1 MLSAYCIIT
10 LFGSVRAIHAALKGE
25 LFMAQFTTGS
35 SLGLTKM
42 QFLAADLLTK
52 GYTEDKV
59 KMIVFKV
66 TEDSPL
72 NERMKAART
81 LHKWMKDP
89 KFIEGYRALMREFAF
104 SAVGT
109 SIKRLMKQVDIE
121 DDKWGFLSNKAAN
134 DLLNRY
140 WAVVM
145 GEDDK
150 QIVVKVEGMPDL
162 GTPDADD

>member
-1 MLSAYCIIT
+1 
-10 LFGSVRAIHAALKGE
+10 
-25 LFMAQFTTGS
+25 
-35 SLGLTKM
+35 
-42 QFLAADLLTK
+42 
-52 GYTEDKV
+52 
-59 KMIVFKV
+59 
-66 TEDSPL
+66 
-72 NERMKAART
+72 
-81 LHKWMKDP
+81 
-89 KFIEGYRALMREFAF
+89 
-104 SAVGT
+104 
-109 SIKRLMKQVDIE
+109 MKQVDIE